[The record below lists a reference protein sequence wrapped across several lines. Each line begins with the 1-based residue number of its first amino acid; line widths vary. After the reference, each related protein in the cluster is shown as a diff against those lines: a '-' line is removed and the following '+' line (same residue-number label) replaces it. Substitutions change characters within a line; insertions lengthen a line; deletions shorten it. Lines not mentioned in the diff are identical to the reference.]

1 MRIGGLGLTEIAII
15 VVVLLL
21 IFGATRLPKIG
32 SSLGHSMRAFRDAIT
47 GRDQPE
53 SDSDSDES
61 KDKVKSASK
70 DGD

>member
-1 MRIGGLGLTEIAII
+1 MRIGGLGLPEIAII

-32 SSLGHSMRAFRDAIT
+32 SSLGHSMRAFKDAIT

-53 SDSDSDES
+53 PDPDEA
-61 KDKVKSASK
+61 KTKVKSAFN
-70 DGD
+70 DPD

>member
-47 GRDQPE
+47 GKDQPE
-53 SDSDSDES
+53 SESDENQ
-61 KDKVKSASK
+61 DKVKSASK

>member
-47 GRDQPE
+47 GKDQPE
-53 SDSDSDES
+53 SESDEN

>member
-1 MRIGGLGLTEIAII
+1 MRIAGLGLTEIAII

-53 SDSDSDES
+53 PDPDES
-61 KDKVKSASK
+61 KTKVNSASK

>member
-1 MRIGGLGLTEIAII
+1 MRIGGLGLPEIAII

-47 GRDQPE
+47 GKDQPE
-53 SDSDSDES
+53 PDPDEN